1 MWSLPLEHIDSTK
14 AEVHWEA
21 EADGHPAAR
30 GLASAAAA
38 GTAVVL
44 QFELR
49 AGAELFAFWGSA
61 WSSGGIGGWFGNGSR
76 HMPDG
81 HDAPHN

>member
-1 MWSLPLEHIDSTK
+1 MLLLWSLPLEHIDSTK

-44 QFELR
+44 TTMLNLIPVVREKR
-49 AGAELFAFWGSA
+49 ERERKERENRERENREKRG
-61 WSSGGIGGWFGNGSR
+61 R
-76 HMPDG
+76 K
-81 HDAPHN
+81 

>member
-1 MWSLPLEHIDSTK
+1 MLLLWSLPLEHIDSTK
-14 AEVHWEA
+14 AEVHWDA

-44 QFELR
+44 
-49 AGAELFAFWGSA
+49 
-61 WSSGGIGGWFGNGSR
+61 
-76 HMPDG
+76 
-81 HDAPHN
+81 